1 MNDLQSLFDTAYEN
15 EEANPKLAISTYTGI
30 ISREVDLKNEEEQKN
45 KRTSNL

>member
-30 ISREVDLKNEEEQKN
+30 ISSEVDLKMK
-45 KRTSNL
+45 TSKK